1 MNIEQRI
8 SNYEVLLSFCL
19 AVFTY
24 NSTWWIT
31 LPYWLPRGTQ
41 RDPEKYQEVIV
52 RVAGYSSH
60 FVDLNRK
67 TQDSIIQRNIQKLG

>member
-1 MNIEQRI
+1 MFSRFYIQFNMVD
-8 SNYEVLLSFCL
+8 NATLL
-19 AVFTY
+19 AA
-24 NSTWWIT
+24 
-31 LPYWLPRGTQ
+31 Q